1 MLKNRVNSG
10 CDSMVMH
17 GCLLAGLVL
26 SLGVAAAIAQDASQ
40 PAPDASAQPGA
51 PDPAQAGGDMGGPGG
66 FGGGGFG
73 GGPGGF
79 GGGPGGFGGGP
90 GGFGGGPGGFG
101 GGGFGGGGP
110 GGMDAG
116 GYDTGGQDSGDQSQ
130 GDGTYDSSGDTA
142 GGNQPGMQN
151 RRGGRGGPGG
161 QGGRGGRG
169 GNRNQPQDFQQGGR
183 RGGGGGP
190 GGGPGGRNVT
200 GTGVALTDFS
210 RISTNWQDFRSSI
223 VAYNI
228 FNPNRTGPNITTN
241 QISES
246 FSLVGII
253 DYKEGVKVGLAGTK
267 AFFDGNKSEFVRGL
281 KLNDVIASVYKIT
294 KIDPAAGVV
303 TLTSGLG
310 SLEMRVGTQ
319 MSRPPNGSWQGPFE
333 GTGSYGG
340 RGGGMFVSMDI
351 GNGSTYGNPRGP
363 STTEGTLKLT
373 SAEEEA
379 VAKRMMQRRLSDD

>member
-26 SLGVAAAIAQDASQ
+26 SLGVAAAIAQDAAPAPQ
-40 PAPDASAQPGA
+40 APDAGAAPDAAQP
-51 PDPAQAGGDMGGPGG
+51 GGDMGPGGGYPGGGGGFGGGGFGRGG

-73 GGPGGF
+73 GGPGG
-79 GGGPGGFGGGP
+79 G
-90 GGFGGGPGGFG
+90 GGGPGGFG
-101 GGGFGGGGP
+101 GGGP
-110 GGMDAG
+110 GGMG
-116 GYDTGGQDSGDQSQ
+116 GYDTGGQDFVDPSQ
-130 GDGTYDSSGDTA
+130 GDGTYDNSGDTA

-161 QGGRGGRG
+161 PGGRGGRG

-190 GGGPGGRNVT
+190 GAGPGGRTVT
-200 GTGVALTDFS
+200 GTGVTLTDFS

-228 FNPNRTGPNITTN
+228 FNPNRTGPNIGTN

-310 SLEMRVGTQ
+310 SMEMKVGTQ

-340 RGGGMFVSMDI
+340 RGGGFFVSMDI

-373 SAEEEA
+373 TAEEDA
-379 VAKRMMQRRLSDD
+379 VIKRLMQKRESND